1 MRLFFEHLNFAFV
14 ENEEE
19 EEEKEDQKENIN
31 ILKSQVPLW
40 LRAGSLAHLPT
51 LRLDFVLHLG
61 VVDHLAVAH
70 QDGLAHQLMVVHL
83 LGVDWRGFDRQS
95 GQIYVISQRGQ
106 IDEGV
111 QRYFSSQTDK
121 QMD

>member
-1 MRLFFEHLNFAFV
+1 MGLFLKIETMHLLKMSSFARLP
-14 ENEEE
+14 
-19 EEEKEDQKENIN
+19 Q
-31 ILKSQVPLW
+31 
-40 LRAGSLAHLPT
+40 

-70 QDGLAHQLMVVHL
+70 QDGLAHQLVVVHL